1 MDAIADAHTNIKRVE
16 NMPVKLSKQLTHAIE
31 LFRAAEPPQEPALPD
46 WASLKTSEVP
56 AAYNA
61 YLSELVSSSVVTAE
75 SNYFVGSLA
84 RYVNRCVNAEIPELT
99 EQVRPEF
106 NAAAERY
113 RDAVE
118 KLPRSIND
126 SSLVQGGPEVLEAFQ
141 QAQAAAAEIKVF
153 TDFVGR
159 SGVDGDIALRATSP
173 TTAQELQTVA
183 RAHKADNPTHA
194 KLDPVLFAAVKNG
207 VELSLNTKA
216 QQKELHQHLTEQA
229 KSESNQAKQQ
239 NRFMRGAYFAG

>member
-1 MDAIADAHTNIKRVE
+1 MDAIADAHNNIKRVE

-46 WASLKTSEVP
+46 WSSLKTSEVP

-99 EQVRPEF
+99 EQVRPAF

-113 RDAVE
+113 RTAAE
-118 KLPRSIND
+118 KLPRSIDD
-126 SSLVQGGPEVLEAFQ
+126 STLVQGGPEVLEAFQ
-141 QAQAAAAEIKVF
+141 QAQAAAAEVKVF

-159 SGVDGDIALRATSP
+159 CGVEGDVVLRATSP
-173 TTAQELQTVA
+173 ATAQEFQKVA

-194 KLDPVLFAAVKNG
+194 KIDPVLFAAVKNG

-216 QQKELHQHLTEQA
+216 QQKELHQHLTEQV
-229 KSESNQAKQQ
+229 KSDGSKKQQ
-239 NRFMRGAYFAG
+239 NNFTKGAFIAR